1 MSYKEYSWQQNEL
14 GEYSYVEVEKRKK
27 LPSWLASLLV
37 SAVVCT
43 AFLVVYSLYVV
54 PNLRPNTVI
63 SHSVGGQAA
72 AGGENAVSGG
82 FVGVGERI
90 SESIVSI
97 PARTTGGGFFGQRLS
112 YGGGSGVVV
121 SGDGYILT
129 SVAAIESGA
138 EVLVRLADGTENKA
152 KVEGVDNRLGL
163 AILKVDK
170 TDLKPVEF
178 ADSSALLTG
187 TSVAAIGRIL
197 GSNMGT
203 TMSVGTVCGIDNGVT
218 AQNGQTI
225 NLVQTDSVKGESTGT
240 ALIDNSGKVVGFVTG
255 MISSNVGGIEFAIP
269 SNDVVQSIESLINIG
284 TGTTGLV
291 IGIQGIDTEYGVAVE
306 AVNEGSAAEK
316 GGMKV
321 GDLIIKADG
330 NAVKS
335 VNEINKLKA
344 AHTAGDIMT
353 FTIYRDGEELTIEVK
368 LG

>member
-1 MSYKEYSWQQNEL
+1 MSCKEYEWRQNEL
-14 GEYSYVEVEKRKK
+14 GEYSYVEVKRKK
-27 LPSWLASLLV
+27 RIPAWIPAFLV
-37 SAVVCT
+37 SVAVCT

-63 SHSVGGQAA
+63 SHSVSDGTTA
-72 AGGENAVSGG
+72 AGEIPVSSG
-82 FVGVGERI
+82 FVGVGERV

-97 PARTTGGGFFGQRLS
+97 PARTTGGGFFSQMFS

-121 SGDGYILT
+121 SSDGYILT
-129 SVAAIESGA
+129 SVAAIESGS
-138 EVLVRLADGTENKA
+138 EVVVRLADGTEQKA

-163 AILKVDK
+163 AILKVEK

-178 ADSSALLTG
+178 ADSSALLSG
-187 TSVAAIGRIL
+187 MNVAAIGRVM
-197 GSNMGT
+197 GSNIGT
-203 TMSVGTVCGIDNGVT
+203 TMSVGTICGIDNGVT
-218 AQNGQTI
+218 TQNGQTI
-225 NLVQTDSVKGESTGT
+225 NLLQTDSVRGEGAGT
-240 ALIDNSGKVVGFVTG
+240 TLLDSSGKVVGIVTG
-255 MISSNVGGIEFAIP
+255 MISSNVEGIQFAIP
-269 SNDVVQSIESLINIG
+269 SNDIVQSIESLINIG

-316 GGMKV
+316 AGMKV

-344 AHTAGDIMT
+344 AHKAGDIMT
-353 FTIYRDGEELTIEVK
+353 FVVYRDGEEITIEVK

>member
-27 LPSWLASLLV
+27 LPSWLAALLV

-72 AGGENAVSGG
+72 PVGENAVSNG

-121 SGDGYILT
+121 SSDGYILT

-218 AQNGQTI
+218 TQNGQTI

-240 ALIDNSGKVVGFVTG
+240 AIIDNSGKVVGFVTG
-255 MISSNVGGIEFAIP
+255 LISSNVDGIEFAIP